1 MRPPS
6 RDLMSAHL
14 VEISDSNAGEG
25 FCFDLLVHKTTLG
38 SGSIE
43 RSGECHHVA
52 NAVGVLATTSEGD
65 EDLTVVVGAKCF
77 DCRGGEFVDHDNKKA
92 IEC

>member
-1 MRPPS
+1 
-6 RDLMSAHL
+6 MSARL
-14 VEISDSNAGEG
+14 VEISDSNSVERSGGA
-25 FCFDLLVHKTTLG
+25 FCLDFLVHITTLG

-43 RSGECHHVA
+43 GRAELLNVG